1 MKSLNFQRNKS
12 LFRVTNE
19 KETKRKTNWDRI
31 VYLILLFL
39 FVLFIIYYLLNKVL
53 MVHAYGHVIIESTK
67 IRLTDDAR
75 IAEMRVHEGDS
86 VLVGDTLFTYSLD
99 LDQDINGPNAGGAA
113 LSIAGLSGGSKGN
126 TDYWW
131 LKELYNVKKTI
142 AINTIKVNENTE
154 LIKNFEGELKRM
166 TNEVILDVLPKQRL
180 DYLQT
185 EIFKLKAESL
195 KLVGENNQLYGLMK
209 TLKPFDA
216 PTNKPATIGNINISS
231 SSKSS
236 GQKSFFTTDLLFS
249 GELLSD
255 LHYFTAPMDGLV
267 TRIFIQ
273 PTETALK
280 TEEIMTLHKNRPA
293 YIKAYFEQEDLANFK
308 EGDIFKVTFP
318 DGSTSYGM
326 LKRFYIA
333 TYVLP
338 EEFQKKYEPTTRSV
352 AADIYPLNSEDL
364 AKWKAFYKMGVDI
377 SKFKFQ

>member
-19 KETKRKTNWDRI
+19 KETKKKTNWDRI

-39 FVLFIIYYLLNKVL
+39 FVLFILYYILNKLL

-86 VLVGDTLFTYSLD
+86 VVVGDTLFTYSLD
-99 LDQDINGPNAGGAA
+99 LDQDISGPNAGGAA
-113 LSIAGLSGGSKGN
+113 LSIAGLSGGSRGN

-185 EIFKLKAESL
+185 EIYKLKAENL

-209 TLKPFDA
+209 TLKPFD
-216 PTNKPATIGNINISS
+216 TPANTAAKIGNIKISTS
-231 SSKSS
+231 GKSS
-236 GQKSFFTTDLLFS
+236 GQKDYYRTDLLFS

-293 YIKAYFEQEDLANFK
+293 FIKAYFEQEDLANFK

-352 AADIYPLNSEDL
+352 AADIYPLNNEDL

>member
-1 MKSLNFQRNKS
+1 M
-12 LFRVTNE
+12 TNE
-19 KETKRKTNWDRI
+19 KETKKKTNWDRI

-39 FVLFIIYYLLNKVL
+39 FVLFILYYILNKLL

-86 VLVGDTLFTYSLD
+86 VVVGDTLFTYSLD
-99 LDQDINGPNAGGAA
+99 LDQDISGPNAGGTA
-113 LSIAGLSGGSKGN
+113 LSIAGLSGGSRGN

-185 EIFKLKAESL
+185 EIYKLKAENL

-209 TLKPFDA
+209 TLKPFDS
-216 PTNKPATIGNINISS
+216 PTNKPASIGNINIRTSN
-231 SSKSS
+231 KSS
-236 GQKSFFTTDLLFS
+236 EQKNYYRTDLLFS

-293 YIKAYFEQEDLANFK
+293 FIKAYFEQEDLANFK

-352 AADIYPLNSEDL
+352 AADIYPLNNDDL

>member
-19 KETKRKTNWDRI
+19 KEIKKKTNWDRI
-31 VYLILLFL
+31 VYIILLFL
-39 FVLFIIYYLLNKVL
+39 FVLFILYYLLNKVL

-75 IAEMRVHEGDS
+75 ISQMQVAEGDS
-86 VLVGDTLFTYSLD
+86 VVIGDTLFTYSLD
-99 LDQDINGPNAGGAA
+99 LDQDINGPNAGGTA
-113 LSIAGLSGGSKGN
+113 LSIAGLSGGSRGN

-154 LIKNFEGELKRM
+154 LIKNFEGELKRL
-166 TNEVILDVLPKQRL
+166 TNEVILDVMPKQRL

-185 EIFKLKAESL
+185 EIVKLKAENL

-209 TLKPFDA
+209 TLKPFD
-216 PTNKPATIGNINISS
+216 PPNGKPATIGNIKMSTSAKN
-231 SSKSS
+231 S
-236 GQKSFFTTDLLFS
+236 GARKYLTSDLYFS

-255 LHYFTAPMDGLV
+255 LHYFTAPMDGIV
-267 TRIFIQ
+267 TRIFINS
-273 PTETALK
+273 TETALK
-280 TEEIMTLHKNRPA
+280 TEDIMTLHKDRPA
-293 YIKAYFEQEDLANFK
+293 YIKAYFEQEDLDNFK

-318 DGSTSYGM
+318 DGSTSYGY

-352 AADIYPLNSEDL
+352 AADIYPLNNEDL

>member
-1 MKSLNFQRNKS
+1 
-12 LFRVTNE
+12 
-19 KETKRKTNWDRI
+19 
-31 VYLILLFL
+31 
-39 FVLFIIYYLLNKVL
+39 

-75 IAEMRVHEGDS
+75 ISEMRVNEGDS

-99 LDQDINGPNAGGAA
+99 LDQDISGPNAGGAA
-113 LSIAGLSGGSKGN
+113 LSIAGLSGGSRGN

-154 LIKNFEGELKRM
+154 LIKNFEGELKRL
-166 TNEVILDVLPKQRL
+166 TNEVILDVMPKQRL

-185 EIFKLKAESL
+185 EIVKLKAENL

-209 TLKPFDA
+209 TLKPFDQ
-216 PTNKPATIGNINISS
+216 PSGKPASIGSIKITTSQKN
-231 SSKSS
+231 S
-236 GQKSFFTTDLLFS
+236 GGGDHKFMASDLYFS

-255 LHYFTAPMDGLV
+255 LHYFTAPMEGIV

-293 YIKAYFEQEDLANFK
+293 YIKAYFEQEDLDNFK
-308 EGDIFKVTFP
+308 EGDIFNVTFP
-318 DGSTSYGM
+318 DGSSSYGV

-352 AADIYPLNSEDL
+352 AADIYPLNNQDL

>member
-1 MKSLNFQRNKS
+1 
-12 LFRVTNE
+12 
-19 KETKRKTNWDRI
+19 
-31 VYLILLFL
+31 
-39 FVLFIIYYLLNKVL
+39 

-86 VLVGDTLFTYSLD
+86 VVVGDTLFTYSLD
-99 LDQDINGPNAGGAA
+99 LDQDISGPNAGGAA
-113 LSIAGLSGGSKGN
+113 LSIAGLSGGSRGN

-142 AINTIKVNENTE
+142 AINTIKANENTE

-185 EIFKLKAESL
+185 EIFKLKAENL

-209 TLKPFDA
+209 TLKPFDSPA
-216 PTNKPATIGNINISS
+216 NKPATIGNINISS
-231 SSKSS
+231 SSKNS
-236 GQKSFFTTDLLFS
+236 GQKNYYRTDLLFS

-280 TEEIMTLHKNRPA
+280 TEEILTLHKNRPA

-318 DGSTSYGM
+318 DGSTSHGM

-352 AADIYPLNSEDL
+352 AADIYPLNNEDL

>member
-19 KETKRKTNWDRI
+19 KETKKKTNWDRI

-39 FVLFIIYYLLNKVL
+39 FMLFILYYILNKLL

-86 VLVGDTLFTYSLD
+86 VVVGDTLFTYSLD
-99 LDQDINGPNAGGAA
+99 LDQDISGPNAGGAA
-113 LSIAGLSGGSKGN
+113 LSIAGLSGGSRGN

-185 EIFKLKAESL
+185 EIYKLKAENL

-209 TLKPFDA
+209 TLKPFDSQ
-216 PTNKPATIGNINISS
+216 TSKPATIGNINISAS
-231 SSKSS
+231 NKGS
-236 GQKSFFTTDLLFS
+236 GQKNYYRTDLLFS

-280 TEEIMTLHKNRPA
+280 TEEILTLHKNRPA
-293 YIKAYFEQEDLANFK
+293 FIKAYFEQEDLANFK

-318 DGSTSYGM
+318 DGSTSHGM

-352 AADIYPLNSEDL
+352 AADIYPLNNEDL